1 MVSIDLGRGRASV
14 VQEAFMERIFDE
26 QFYLSQLE
34 AARNWLAD
42 NAVELSVSVVG
53 QAIIVV
59 AAFLLAR
66 LIAPRARAAL
76 ARVTTGRRLEIQL
89 RRAALAVAPLML
101 PVAWLLLLW
110 VAVQIARQEELPHRL
125 LTIAVSLLAAW
136 VVIRLTAS
144 LVRDP
149 AWSRFVT
156 VVAWTIAALNIVN
169 LLGPTMALLDSVA
182 VTLAG
187 LRISALTVVQAM
199 LALALLLWSAALLG
213 RVLERRITASTNLT
227 PSLQVLTVK
236 LLKIALATIA
246 IVVALRTVGIDL
258 TAFALFT
265 GAIGVGIGFGLQK
278 PVSNFVSGIAILI
291 DKSIK
296 PGDVISVGDTY
307 GWINSLGARYVSVIT
322 RDGTEYLIPNEQLT
336 AQEVVNWSYSHNE
349 VRLKLPVGIAYGADV
364 RQAIA
369 LCQQAA
375 GETPRVLK
383 EPTPVCL
390 LKGFGDSA
398 VNLELR
404 IWINDPRNGVSNV
417 KSEVFLRL
425 WDKFREHGIEIPFPQ
440 RDLHLKTPSV
450 LSLATSPAGSLLEP
464 VAS

>member
-1 MVSIDLGRGRASV
+1 
-14 VQEAFMERIFDE
+14 MERIFDL

-34 AARNWLAD
+34 AARSWVAD

-66 LIAPRARAAL
+66 LIAPPARAAL
-76 ARVTTGRRLEIQL
+76 ARLTQGRRLEIQL
-89 RRAALAVAPLML
+89 RRAADAVAPLML
-101 PVAWLLLLW
+101 PVTWLLVLW
-110 VAVQIARQEELPHRL
+110 VADLIAQQDELPHRL
-125 LTIAVSLLAAW
+125 PTTVVSLLTAW

-149 AWSRFVT
+149 VWSRFVT
-156 VVAWTIAALNIVN
+156 IVAWTIAALNILH

-199 LALALLLWSAALLG
+199 LSLALLLWSATLVG

-322 RDGTEYLIPNEQLT
+322 RDGTEYLIPNEQLI

-375 GETPRVLK
+375 VETPRVL
-383 EPTPVCL
+383 ERPGPVCL

-440 RDLHLKTPSV
+440 HDLHLKTPSV

-464 VAS
+464 ATS